1 MGGGG
6 GGGVR
11 SAAPWGEEPNT
22 QPTSRDGAQTERT
35 HTEAE
40 VTSA

>member
-6 GGGVR
+6 EVR
-11 SAAPWGEEPNT
+11 SAAPWGEETNT
-22 QPTSRDGAQTERT
+22 QPTSRDGAQTQRT